1 MNKHLDRWFTVVL
14 ILLLAACLLLIV
26 EDLLVYA
33 APYDVK
39 IDARDSEHGWIAVR
53 IGMDGQDT
61 GFYTPHTF
69 TVSEGTH
76 TFTVPNADSYDNQFS
91 MWSTRWTGTTLTISS
106 GGTYI
111 ADYYA
116 EVPHDVTI
124 QAWEATRGSL
134 ESVSIT
140 KDGVPTGYTT
150 PHTFVDL
157 IGTHNFTVP
166 NSDSFGVPFGNWEE
180 TGWTSATITV
190 GGAGGT
196 HTARYYYPPY
206 NATIMGWDSVY
217 GGLSEPLT
225 MDGAPAGVIP
235 TTFTG
240 LTGRHNFTV
249 PSTNSYG
256 HLFTEWDSG
265 ETSTTISVILNGNH
279 TAYYAPA
286 PTPTPSPSPSPS
298 PTPPPTPTPSPTQ
311 APTPSP
317 TPPSSSP
324 TPNPTPSSQPTPTP
338 TPTKTPGPTAKP
350 SSTPD
355 PTEAAAF
362 VLSTEAFYAIGVLAV
377 GVIVGAVLL
386 VLRRKKQKG
395 E

>member
-1 MNKHLDRWFTVVL
+1 MTIVFLSLLGTS
-14 ILLLAACLLLIV
+14 LLLVGHNRVANAAT
-26 EDLLVYA
+26 
-33 APYDVK
+33 YDVT
-39 IDARDSEHGWIAVR
+39 IDARDSEHGWIAVQIR
-53 IGMDGQDT
+53 MDGQSPA
-61 GFYTPHTF
+61 FYTPHTF
-69 TVSEGTH
+69 TKLSGTH
-76 TFTVPNADSYDNQFS
+76 TFEVPSVDSYGNPFS
-91 MWSTRWTGTTLTISS
+91 MWSTRWTGTTIAVSS

-111 ADYYA
+111 ADYYP

-124 QAWEATRGSL
+124 RAWEATRGSL
-134 ESVSIT
+134 ESVTIT
-140 KDGVPTGYTT
+140 QDGVPTGFTT

-157 IGTHNFTVP
+157 IGNHNFTVP
-166 NSDSFGVPFGNWEE
+166 NNDSFGVPFGNWEE
-180 TGWTSATITV
+180 TGWTSPTITV
-190 GGAGGT
+190 GGGGT

-206 NATIMGWDSVY
+206 NATILGWDSVY

-249 PSTNSYG
+249 PGTNSYG

-265 ETSTTISVILNGNH
+265 ETSTTISVILDGTH

-317 TPPSSSP
+317 TPTSSSP
-324 TPNPTPSSQPTPTP
+324 TPNPTPSSQPTSTP
-338 TPTKTPGPTAKP
+338 TPTKTPWPTAKP
-350 SSTPD
+350 SSTPG

-362 VLSTEAFYAIGVLAV
+362 VLPVESFFAFGIIAIVAV
-377 GVIVGAVLL
+377 IAVVIL
-386 VLRRKKQKG
+386 VNRKKKQK
-395 E
+395 EDSRIV